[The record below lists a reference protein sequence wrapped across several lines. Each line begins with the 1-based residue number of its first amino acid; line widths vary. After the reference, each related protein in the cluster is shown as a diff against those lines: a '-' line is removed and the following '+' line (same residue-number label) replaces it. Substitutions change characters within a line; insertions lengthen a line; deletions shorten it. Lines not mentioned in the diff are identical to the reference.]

1 MSQDQFEA
9 KHKAF
14 WAQFEAMLV
23 EMEALK
29 RKGEAKSFQPFPRAY
44 RQVCKHLS
52 LAQSRCYS
60 AHVVDKLNFLVMR
73 GHDLIYRDPS
83 LFLGKIAHFFLVSF
97 PVAVRKERV
106 LLLTC
111 FLLFAVPTVCTYFAV
126 RMDPTNAYYMI
137 SPHELDSYVSMHDPA
152 NQSARSGGD
161 DIMMFGFYI
170 YNNVG
175 INFRTFAGGLL
186 YCVGTIFFLV
196 FNGFFFGCIAGY
208 VAESP
213 ASDNFFAFVV
223 GHSSFEMT
231 ALVLA
236 GVAGMRFG
244 SALLLP
250 GQLSRREALRQAAKS
265 GLLILY
271 GAAAMTI
278 VAAVFEAFWSPRQ
291 IAYGYKHLAGA
302 CTWSLTLLYLFLMG
316 RGHEG

>member
-9 KHKAF
+9 KHQPF
-14 WAQFEAMLV
+14 WAQFEAMLT

-29 RKGEAKSFQPFPRAY
+29 SRGEEKSFQSFPRAY

-60 AHVVDKLNFLVMR
+60 AHIVDKLNHLVLR
-73 GHDLIYRDPS
+73 GHDLVYKDSS
-83 LFLGKIAHFFLVSF
+83 LFLGKIMHFFLVSF

-111 FLLFAVPTVCTYFAV
+111 FLLFAVPTVCMYLAV
-126 RMDPTNAYYMI
+126 RMDPSNAFYLI
-137 SPHELDSYVSMHDPA
+137 SKDNLDSYVDMHDPA
-152 NQSARSGGD
+152 QQVGRDGKD
-161 DIMMFGFYI
+161 DVMMFGFYI

-186 YCVGTIFFLV
+186 YCIGTIFFLV
-196 FNGFFFGCIAGY
+196 FNGLFFGCVSGY
-208 VAESP
+208 IAESP
-213 ASDNFFAFVV
+213 SSENFFAFVV

-244 SALLLP
+244 AALLLP
-250 GQLSRREALRQAAKS
+250 GQQSRRAALRKAAQS

-271 GAAAMTI
+271 GAAFMTV
-278 VAAVFEAFWSPRQ
+278 VAAVFEAFWSPRHVDY
-291 IAYGYKHLAGA
+291 AFKHAVGA
-302 CTWSLTLLYLFLMG
+302 CTWSVTLLYLMLMG
-316 RGHEG
+316 RGHES